1 MQKDNKKNQR
11 ESLREKGQFWTPDW
25 IAEPMV
31 EFALSNGGDSLF
43 DPAFGAGAFLR
54 ASQKFELENKK
65 KISFSGMD
73 TDETIFGQAQKFG
86 HKKAELTNIEI
97 RDFIFAETDSQ
108 YDSIIAN
115 PPYIRHHRLSAETK
129 MFLKKF
135 SRKVLG
141 KEIDGRA
148 GLQVYFL
155 IRALQS
161 LKPNGNLAIILP
173 ADVCEGVFA
182 KDLWNWITN
191 NFCLDAVINFSRE
204 ATPFPNIDT
213 NPIVFLIRNS
223 EPNENYFWIKCNEIC
238 RNDLVNS
245 IKQNFLGDFSS
256 LEITKRK
263 VSNSLETG
271 FSRPLNESSEEFL
284 TLGDFADVVRGIAT
298 GANEFFFLTEDKID
312 KLQIPKEFFVSAIG
326 RTRDVET
333 EIIDDKVIENLR
345 KKNRPTFLLNLNG
358 EPFAELPETLQ
369 NYLKHGETLDLPK
382 RPLISQRKIW
392 YKMETRKVP
401 PFLFAYLGRRNTRF
415 IRNLYG
421 VLPLTSF
428 LCVYPKKENKEF
440 IENLWQVLRHPET
453 LSNLSLIGKSYGSGA
468 IKVEPRS
475 LEKLPLSKKL
485 LVKYKLV
492 DSISFDK
499 IYLKNSKTMVAQ
511 PLLF

>member
-31 EFALSNGGDSLF
+31 EYALSNRSNSLF

-54 ASQKFELENKK
+54 ASQSYELENKK

-73 TDETIFGQAQKFG
+73 TDETIFEQAAEFG
-86 HKKAELTNIEI
+86 HKREELANIEI

-129 MFLKKF
+129 IFLKKF
-135 SRKVLG
+135 SRRVLG

-161 LKPNGNLAIILP
+161 LKPDGHLAVILP

-191 NFCLDAVINFSRE
+191 NFCLDTVITFSRE

-223 EPNENYFWIKCNEIC
+223 KPNENYFWIKCNEIC
-238 RNDLVNS
+238 RNDLVNL
-245 IKQNFLGDFSS
+245 IKKNFLGDFSS

-263 VSNSLETG
+263 VSSSLETG
-271 FSRPLNESSEEFL
+271 FSRPLNQNTEEFL

-298 GANEFFFLTEDKID
+298 GANEFFFLTEEEID
-312 KLQIPKEFFVSAIG
+312 KLQIPKEFFVTAIG
-326 RTRDVET
+326 RTGDVET
-333 EIIDDKVIENLR
+333 EIIDDEAVENIRR
-345 KKNRPTFLLNLNG
+345 KKRPTFLLNLNG
-358 EPFAELPETLQ
+358 EPFASFPQTLQ
-369 NYLKHGETLDLPK
+369 KYLKYGETLDLPK

-415 IRNLYG
+415 IRNIYG

-440 IENLWQVLRHPET
+440 IENLWKVLRYPET

-485 LVKYKLV
+485 LIKYNLI
-492 DSISFDK
+492 DSETFEK
-499 IYLKNSKTMVAQ
+499 FYLKNSKTTVAQ
-511 PLLF
+511 PMLF